1 MIVILDRDGTIVVDR
16 HYLADPAGLEFL
28 PGAAQGLRRL
38 HEQGHR
44 LVVISNQS
52 GIGRGLLTLSQLE
65 AVHER
70 LLQMMREA
78 GAPLEAI
85 YFCPHAPDAGCECR
99 KPRSEL
105 FWRAAAELGF
115 KPAEAVVVGDKASDI
130 EFGHRVGV
138 KTIFIAGQPGPTA
151 PGDGPKPDFVAT
163 DLVQAASAI
172 QAMSAAR

>member
-16 HYLADPAGLEFL
+16 PYLADPASLEFL
-28 PGAAQGLRRL
+28 PGAAQGLRSL
-38 HEQGHR
+38 HQQGHR
-44 LVVISNQS
+44 LVVITNQS
-52 GIGRGLLTLSQLE
+52 GIGRGLLTLGQLQ

-70 LLQMMREA
+70 FRQMMHEA

-99 KPRSEL
+99 KPRSKL
-105 FWRAAAELGF
+105 FWRAAAEIRF
-115 KPAEAVVVGDKASDI
+115 KPSEAVVVGDKASDI
-130 EFGHRVGV
+130 EFGHRVGA
-138 KTIFIAGQPGPTA
+138 KTILVTAGPGPAA
-151 PGDGPKPDFVAT
+151 PPDGPTPDFVAA